1 MEELK
6 KEGFEYVGEMPVRE
20 TINNPT
26 YGIGKNYTVGSIDES
41 MLTNDELELVAQY
54 ASEIDITDSKKVLSY
69 GANAQRNISDFS
81 VTILNKVRSHELGD
95 VGASLKELT
104 VALDTSLEPQ
114 KKGIAGLFQRGKK
127 SIEIIKAN
135 YAKAE
140 TNVRKIERD
149 LEEHQVV
156 LMQDVSM
163 LDQMYQLNLKYY
175 RDLTMYIMAGKK
187 ALDAAREKADSIK
200 LRAEETQLAEDVQA
214 YNDYMALC
222 NRFEKKIHDLELTRT
237 ITIQTAPQ
245 VRMIQSIDEEML
257 EKIQSSMINTIPLWR
272 NQMVISL
279 GIEHSRRAIE
289 AQNAVT
295 QKTNE
300 LLSQNATALKQ
311 ATVESAREAER
322 SIVEIETLKKCNQE
336 LISSINEV
344 VKIHEKSALQRKQ
357 AEKDLVGL
365 ELELKQALL
374 EAAQRR

>member
-1 MEELK
+1 
-6 KEGFEYVGEMPVRE
+6 
-20 TINNPT
+20 
-26 YGIGKNYTVGSIDES
+26 
-41 MLTNDELELVAQY
+41 
-54 ASEIDITDSKKVLSY
+54 
-69 GANAQRNISDFS
+69 
-81 VTILNKVRSHELGD
+81 
-95 VGASLKELT
+95 
-104 VALDTSLEPQ
+104 
-114 KKGIAGLFQRGKK
+114 
-127 SIEIIKAN
+127 
-135 YAKAE
+135 
-140 TNVRKIERD
+140 
-149 LEEHQVV
+149 
-156 LMQDVSM
+156 M

-187 ALDAAREKADSIK
+187 ALDAAREEADSIK